1 MSAIILIDSCTLLVN
16 LKNKVTNSSFEVSGI
31 AIKNDKNLLKLLN
44 LFSKKVVK
52 QLDLAQICGCAIVSR
67 CLFLKDKYFKI
78 KIVNCDN
85 TIYRLNLARFNR
97 TFN

>member
-67 CLFLKDKYFKI
+67 CLFLKDKYF
-78 KIVNCDN
+78 
-85 TIYRLNLARFNR
+85 
-97 TFN
+97 

>member
-1 MSAIILIDSCTLLVN
+1 MRECNNLFVDGCTLLVK
-16 LKNKVTNSSFEVSGI
+16 LRTKVTNLSFEVSCI

-85 TIYRLNLARFNR
+85 TTYQLNLV
-97 TFN
+97 